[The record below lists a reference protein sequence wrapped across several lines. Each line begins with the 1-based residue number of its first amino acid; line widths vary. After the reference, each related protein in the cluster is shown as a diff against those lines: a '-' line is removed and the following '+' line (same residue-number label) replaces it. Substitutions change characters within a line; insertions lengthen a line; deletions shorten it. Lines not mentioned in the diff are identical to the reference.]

1 MESIA
6 IISVTVH
13 GAGLGQKLRHH
24 FEADSNY
31 EVHCFEKEG
40 RASGDTAEFFS
51 SMKPHME
58 TWFKSYD
65 KLLLSWLRALW
76 CA

>member
-31 EVHCFEKEG
+31 EVHCFEKEVVPVVILPN
-40 RASGDTAEFFS
+40 FS
-51 SMKPHME
+51 VP
-58 TWFKSYD
+58 
-65 KLLLSWLRALW
+65 
-76 CA
+76 

>member
-40 RASGDTAEFFS
+40 RASGDTAEFS
-51 SMKPHME
+51 VP
-58 TWFKSYD
+58 
-65 KLLLSWLRALW
+65 
-76 CA
+76 